1 MSKKTSKTLNTS
13 TLSVSDKELVEQ
25 FKNGNKA
32 AFNEIVKRYQKRVY
46 WIIRRLVIEH
56 EDADDITQN
65 VFIRMYN
72 GLNSFRGDSELFTW
86 MYRIATN
93 LSINHLNAEKLKK
106 YLQFGDDETVI
117 GIESKDDTNK
127 LIEKSEI
134 ENLIEKAI
142 QTLPHQQKLV
152 FSMRYYDE
160 LSYEEISKILKTSV
174 GGLKANYFHALK
186 KMQKYLKKYDL

>member
-106 YLQFGDDETVI
+106 YLQFGDDETVT
-117 GIESKDDTNK
+117 GIESKDDANK
-127 LIEKSEI
+127 ILEKSEI

-174 GGLKANYFHALK
+174 GGLKANYFHAFK

>member
-106 YLQFGDDETVI
+106 YLQFGDDETVT
-117 GIESKDDTNK
+117 GIESKDDANK
-127 LIEKSEI
+127 ILEKSEI